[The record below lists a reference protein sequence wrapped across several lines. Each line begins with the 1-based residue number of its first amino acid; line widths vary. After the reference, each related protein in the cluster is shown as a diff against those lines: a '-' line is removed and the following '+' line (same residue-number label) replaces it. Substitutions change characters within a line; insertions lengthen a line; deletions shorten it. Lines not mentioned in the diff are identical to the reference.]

1 EEIDGNLLMKLRFE
15 EIKILFPKLKQR
27 TIFMDER
34 EKLLSKLCT
43 EKDQSNST
51 SIDDNDSEE
60 QLLLI
65 DENMRS
71 SDSVPFVEEIV
82 IENTEVSLFD
92 SNKNHSDNE
101 ENDNQIEENI
111 IKLQDDYKLP
121 TFPDDLQFVVDQ
133 NDLTKLAP
141 HSYFRKVLLNL
152 IYNDIAN
159 KHQLLYPKAQD
170 YLIITKAVL
179 RSLNIPVDNQNVLNE
194 YRESIKQKFKNERKP
209 LQKINTQ
216 VQRNKS
222 KFGKGLGRPIKKS
235 DLVSAERKT
244 EKLMFIP
251 RLDDE
256 QDIFKL
262 HQMMK
267 DEFNKQ
273 PHDIDG
279 LTYLWR
285 KTFSSR
291 RLFTRNHS
299 IKEILSEYPAYSLS
313 CLILEEIRI
322 TTDIDLEQNVE
333 SFLPF
338 LFEKLPDN
346 SMFIS
351 DILPIRVIK
360 LLYQY
365 FKDPISYVLT
375 EKDPIS
381 PTPCIKMLDDK
392 YELYLDYELIV
403 QTTSAQEAISILL
416 SLYNIF
422 EVKFARH
429 SRGVHLLYAIMFQDQ
444 NELTKSLRN
453 LLVSWDYT
461 IKNKLAVRQHLSTIT
476 ATTLNNSN
484 ITQSTISMQSNENGL
499 DVVEKVDS
507 IQNQTIN
514 DMDQE
519 SVTNH
524 SLNHAPAL
532 VVEENPIVIST
543 TSKNGS
549 MHSKKQS
556 SQPVVD
562 ENIFETI
569 ECSSLNIEPVTKA
582 SQRPKKRKPTTSHE
596 HITRSSSRIQS
607 KKSRLS

>member
-1 EEIDGNLLMKLRFE
+1 
-15 EIKILFPKLKQR
+15 
-27 TIFMDER
+27 
-34 EKLLSKLCT
+34 
-43 EKDQSNST
+43 
-51 SIDDNDSEE
+51 
-60 QLLLI
+60 
-65 DENMRS
+65 MRS
-71 SDSVPFVEEIV
+71 SDSIPFVEEIV
-82 IENTEVSLFD
+82 IENTKVSLFD

-111 IKLQDDYKLP
+111 IKLQNDYKLP

-133 NDLTKLAP
+133 NDLTKLAR

-179 RSLNIPVDNQNVLNE
+179 RSLNIPVDNQNVL
-194 YRESIKQKFKNERKP
+194 
-209 LQKINTQ
+209 
-216 VQRNKS
+216 
-222 KFGKGLGRPIKKS
+222 
-235 DLVSAERKT
+235 
-244 EKLMFIP
+244 
-251 RLDDE
+251 
-256 QDIFKL
+256 
-262 HQMMK
+262 
-267 DEFNKQ
+267 
-273 PHDIDG
+273 
-279 LTYLWR
+279 
-285 KTFSSR
+285 
-291 RLFTRNHS
+291 
-299 IKEILSEYPAYSLS
+299 
-313 CLILEEIRI
+313 
-322 TTDIDLEQNVE
+322 
-333 SFLPF
+333 
-338 LFEKLPDN
+338 
-346 SMFIS
+346 
-351 DILPIRVIK
+351 
-360 LLYQY
+360 
-365 FKDPISYVLT
+365 
-375 EKDPIS
+375 DPIS

-444 NELTKSLRN
+444 NELTKPLRN
-453 LLVSWDYT
+453 LLVSWEYT
-461 IKNKLAVRQHLSTIT
+461 IKNKLVVRQHLSTIT

-532 VVEENPIVIST
+532 VVKENPIVIST
-543 TSKNGS
+543 TSKNES

-569 ECSSLNIEPVTKA
+569 EYSSLNIEPVTKA

-596 HITRSSSRIQS
+596 HITRS
-607 KKSRLS
+607 